1 MLHYICIGGCQS
13 VSKEPGVCTV
23 QDCSLVGH
31 PLLECNCIDGE
42 HFGAFNDLGE
52 EQEDYE

>member
-23 QDCSLVGH
+23 QECSLVGH